1 MGYVRI
7 WEILCVCVYNNWDRT
22 SYYPIVHVCK
32 MYSRIQDSFSNG
44 YVYIHL
50 VQNTQHN
57 HFFDVKEQVNMY
69 NKNLSSSL
77 VCCLSRAHPLP
88 HVSWQ
93 EQSGERSQIS
103 WGFSAKRWKTNVIA
117 RLLIIT
123 YHFPYNIKIYSSLFR
138 YVYFITRFSAKYFER
153 CCWRSMCIRGVCNR
167 SSGIWNETVE

>member
-1 MGYVRI
+1 MSAFGRS
-7 WEILCVCVYNNWDRT
+7 CVCVCTIIETEQVITPLCTYAKCIQG
-22 SYYPIVHVCK
+22 Y
-32 MYSRIQDSFSNG
+32 RIASAMAMFI
-44 YVYIHL
+44 YIL
-50 VQNTQHN
+50 YRIPSTTT
-57 HFFDVKEQVNMY
+57 FFDIKEQVNMY

-77 VCCLSRAHPLP
+77 LCCLSRAHPLL

-103 WGFSAKRWKTNVIA
+103 WGYSAKRWKTNVIA